1 MGLYPSGG
9 NYGSIWIDYDND
21 GDADLFIAKCGG
33 EPARRQNELFKNNGG
48 LSFSDVSVNT
58 GMDKVLS
65 TWSSAWADFDND
77 GDMDCFVGSSVS
89 SEPHVFM
96 TNRLEVPLDGNG
108 NPIDG
113 GPLFEDTTS
122 TALPEGFYSFGHE
135 NVPYDFNNDGYVDI
149 FSNGNMLINK
159 GDGTFV
165 VYSYNTTNPDYE
177 PREGAVG
184 DLNNDGF
191 LDIFDSGR
199 IKYNDLNNDNND
211 RNWLKIA
218 LDGTSSNI
226 NGIGARIVVSSPSF
240 NSNATNKSQIRDVRS
255 AEGFAYMSSLNA
267 HFGLG
272 TDTSA
277 DSVTIYWPS
286 GTVDVI
292 VNPTINQTLVVTEGE
307 TLGLPSTASDDMIL
321 FPNPTKR
328 FLNINMN
335 VIGSE
340 RAIYTVFDITGR
352 RVLNNRLLSN
362 TIDVSMLS
370 SGNYILR
377 IINNGKINTQKF
389 IKQ

>member
-1 MGLYPSGG
+1 
-9 NYGSIWIDYDND
+9 
-21 GDADLFIAKCGG
+21 
-33 EPARRQNELFKNNGG
+33 
-48 LSFSDVSVNT
+48 
-58 GMDKVLS
+58 
-65 TWSSAWADFDND
+65 
-77 GDMDCFVGSSVS
+77 
-89 SEPHVFM
+89 
-96 TNRLEVPLDGNG
+96 
-108 NPIDG
+108 
-113 GPLFEDTTS
+113 
-122 TALPEGFYSFGHE
+122 
-135 NVPYDFNNDGYVDI
+135 
-149 FSNGNMLINK
+149 MLINK

-272 TDTSA
+272 TDTSV